1 MTSDRIRNI
10 PLLELARII
19 GRTFVGIAEIIGGMT
34 LLQFRVLRAM
44 LTLDIDYDETLRQ
57 FYKVGVKSLAVV
69 VFTAILSG
77 AIMVLQGEHYVRST
91 GATSLVGWA
100 AGTGVLAEI
109 GPLLIGLMFSGR
121 VGANNTAELGS
132 MVVTEQIS
140 ALRALAIDPVKYLVV
155 PRFLTMIVM
164 LVLLT
169 GLGDLFAL
177 MGGALTSH
185 LLLQIDFRLFWQ
197 SVLDSHLLSEFYMGL
212 CKGFAFGG
220 AIAITSCYFGLNTKG
235 GARGVGRAV
244 NDSVVTSAIAIFAVN
259 ILVVVLWY

>member
-1 MTSDRIRNI
+1 MLSERIKNTL
-10 PLLELARII
+10 LLEVAGGI
-19 GRTFVGIAEIIGGMT
+19 GRPFVSAAQIVGGMT
-34 LLQFRVLRAM
+34 LLQLRVLRAM
-44 LTLDIDYDETLRQ
+44 LTADIDYDETLRQ

-69 VFTAILSG
+69 VSTAILSG
-77 AIMVLQGEHYVRST
+77 AIMVIQGEHYVRST

-100 AGTGVLAEI
+100 AGTGVLAEV

-132 MVVTEQIS
+132 MVVTDQLN
-140 ALRALAIDPVKYLVV
+140 ALRALGIDPVKYLVV

-169 GLGDLFAL
+169 GVGDLFAL

-185 LLLQIDFRLFWQ
+185 LLLQIDFRMFWQ
-197 SVLDSHLLSEFYMGL
+197 SVLDSHLLSEFIMGL

-220 AIAITSCYFGLNTKG
+220 AIAIVSCHFGLSTKG
-235 GARGVGRAV
+235 GARGVGMAV